1 MPFNWDTPVF
11 DRFYQFNLF
20 SLLKLPQL
28 IELGVDWLFRFFFP
42 GVAYLPPI
50 INKDRITPGV
60 SLLGSHI
67 FFLAIF

>member
-28 IELGVDWLFRFFFP
+28 IELGVDWLFRFFFRGLLTYP
-42 GVAYLPPI
+42 LSLIKIESHLVFHYWGPI
-50 INKDRITPGV
+50 I
-60 SLLGSHI
+60 
-67 FFLAIF
+67 FLAIF